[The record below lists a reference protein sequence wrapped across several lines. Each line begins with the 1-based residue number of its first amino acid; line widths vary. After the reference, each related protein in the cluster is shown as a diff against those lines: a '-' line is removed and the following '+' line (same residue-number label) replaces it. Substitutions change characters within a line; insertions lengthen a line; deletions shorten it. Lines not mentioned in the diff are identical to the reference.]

1 MCLGEPMHRTALSVL
16 SGKKKREE
24 EQMYMKF
31 REGMLEEENGIDRS

>member
-1 MCLGEPMHRTALSVL
+1 MHRAALAKLSVL